1 MSNFTP
7 ETARALPGP
16 GWLTERRRAAAERFA
31 SAALPTPSEEAWRYS
46 RIEELDLDRYRPS
59 EAAAPGSIPANPG
72 DAAGGAPVAAATRVV
87 TVNGTVVSIDMDEGL
102 AAKGVTVT
110 DLATLGE
117 APDALGRC
125 ADASPDAFLHLH
137 DAFLQGGVIITV
149 PAGVFVEAPIVVKH
163 CFEGDG
169 VASFPRTVVVLGDDA
184 EASVLERFVSSGSSG
199 GSQLVVPV
207 TEMVVG
213 DAARLNYLG
222 LQAQNPSTWQIAL
235 QRSLVGK
242 QSTLRSSAVALG
254 GDYARLRV
262 EALLDGEGASSE
274 MVAVYFANETQ
285 MLDFRTLQDHVA
297 PHTNSDLLFKGAVED
312 RARSVYSGLVRIRPT
327 AQRTNASQTNRN
339 LVLSEGASAES
350 IPNLEIEAND
360 VRCSHASAVG
370 PIDEDQLYY
379 LESRGLPPDVAERL
393 IVFGF
398 FEDVIARLPL
408 TGQEEAL
415 RAAVARK
422 FEARGG
428 ANPGGVSARG
438 DGRG

>member
-7 ETARALPGP
+7 ETARALPGA

-46 RIEELDLDRYRPS
+46 RIDQLDLDRYRPAGP
-59 EAAAPGSIPANPG
+59 AAAGSVPANPG

-87 TVNGTVVSIDMDEGL
+87 TVNGTVVSIDLDEGL
-102 AAKGVTVT
+102 AAKGVTVV
-110 DLATLGE
+110 DMATLAE
-117 APDALGRC
+117 APEALGRC
-125 ADASPDAFLHLH
+125 ADASPDTFLHLH
-137 DAFLQGGVIITV
+137 DAFLQGGVVITV

-169 VASFPRTVVVLGDDA
+169 VASFPRTVVVLGEDA

-235 QRSLVGK
+235 QRSVVGK

-297 PHTNSDLLFKGAVED
+297 PRTNSDLLFKGAVED
-312 RARSVYSGLVRIRPT
+312 QARSVYSGLVRIRPT

-370 PIDEDQLYY
+370 PIDDDQLYY
-379 LESRGLPPDVAERL
+379 LQSRGLPPDVAERL

-398 FEDVIARLPL
+398 FEDVIDRLPL
-408 TGQEEAL
+408 RGQEEAL

-428 ANPGGVSARG
+428 GATHG